1 MFIIQGF
8 HNNCKQGE
16 CIISTY
22 LWSSNTYLQSTEVGV
37 VEEILVMILE
47 IVNSCLSHRLATNP
61 HLVYCL
67 LYQREVFSPLHTS
80 PPLMDLVR
88 NILSVSLLLS
98 LSFL

>member
-1 MFIIQGF
+1 M
-8 HNNCKQGE
+8 
-16 CIISTY
+16 
-22 LWSSNTYLQSTEVGV
+22 GV

-98 LSFL
+98 SPSFRNGSQYSVSQFDICITNIQKNYISNANSL